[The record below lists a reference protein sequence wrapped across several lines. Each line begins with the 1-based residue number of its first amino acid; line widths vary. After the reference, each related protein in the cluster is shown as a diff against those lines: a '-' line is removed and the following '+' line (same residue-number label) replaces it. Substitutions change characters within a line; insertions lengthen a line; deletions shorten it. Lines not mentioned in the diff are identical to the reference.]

1 MQAVARLVR
10 VLRYGT
16 ARELPEAEL
25 RSLVHALSVEVN
37 VGVRLA
43 SHNLDDDT
51 ATARVSAMRAYDEAL
66 HLFGDQTLIDSWRQ
80 QLAAMVKDDQVA
92 AEVVGLSLRRLH
104 DIRFWDLQKVSSA
117 FSLRTRGETP
127 KRAGA
132 FIETFLAGGS
142 EVLLQDQPLMQLLDD
157 WLCDLTED
165 DFIES
170 LPLLRRSFS
179 TFDAVARRR
188 LMERVSKGAQESTH
202 PGKPSAGGSN
212 EAFDRALPLLYQIL
226 GIAPDT
232 GGLS

>member
-1 MQAVARLVR
+1 
-10 VLRYGT
+10 
-16 ARELPEAEL
+16 
-25 RSLVHALSVEVN
+25 
-37 VGVRLA
+37 
-43 SHNLDDDT
+43 
-51 ATARVSAMRAYDEAL
+51 
-66 HLFGDQTLIDSWRQ
+66 
-80 QLAAMVKDDQVA
+80 
-92 AEVVGLSLRRLH
+92 
-104 DIRFWDLQKVSSA
+104 
-117 FSLRTRGETP
+117 
-127 KRAGA
+127 
-132 FIETFLAGGS
+132 
-142 EVLLQDQPLMQLLDD
+142 MQLLDD

-202 PGKPSAGGSN
+202 GGKPSAGTAN

>member
-1 MQAVARLVR
+1 MQQW
-10 VLRYGT
+10 
-16 ARELPEAEL
+16 
-25 RSLVHALSVEVN
+25 S
-37 VGVRLA
+37 
-43 SHNLDDDT
+43 
-51 ATARVSAMRAYDEAL
+51 
-66 HLFGDQTLIDSWRQ
+66 
-80 QLAAMVKDDQVA
+80 KDDQVA

-104 DIRFWDLQKVSSA
+104 DMRCWDLEQVSSA

-142 EVLLQDQPLMQLLDD
+142 EVLLQDQPLLQLLDD

-179 TFDAVARRR
+179 AFDAVARRR
-188 LMERVSKGAQESTH
+188 LMERVSRGAQESTH
-202 PGKPSAGGSN
+202 AGKPSDGSSN

-226 GIAPDT
+226 GIAADT